1 MCIILCKY
9 YLKIVKLHNIT
20 MFSQKV
26 TLFQKIAEEVTLPN
40 SFYAASITLT
50 AKPNLKVDICIC
62 ITNSLCYTPE
72 INTVNKL

>member
-1 MCIILCKY
+1 
-9 YLKIVKLHNIT
+9 

-50 AKPNLKVDICIC
+50 PKLNLKVDICIC
-62 ITNSLCYTPE
+62 ITNSLCHTPE
-72 INTVNKL
+72 INTTL

>member
-1 MCIILCKY
+1 
-9 YLKIVKLHNIT
+9 